1 VTRTFACA
9 CWPLSDVPQERSCRF
24 VDCKLCCN
32 DVAHF
37 KMTYSNKEKFVLL
50 VAWFEQYCTYTS
62 VALISGFRR
71 TTIAVVLN
79 LFGTPIL

>member
-1 VTRTFACA
+1 
-9 CWPLSDVPQERSCRF
+9 
-24 VDCKLCCN
+24 
-32 DVAHF
+32 
-37 KMTYSNKEKFVLL
+37 MTYSNKEKFVLL